1 MIKIVQSTSF
11 NNELSIIYLFS
22 KKDVKNKISF
32 GPFSDSELENISTS
46 KEKFDFIKKG
56 EFYAFAIYNEQSDEQ
71 LRVAGSLV
79 QQYIGQKLEK
89 IQISGSEKSVLK
101 FTEGLILANY
111 KFTKYF
117 SKEAESKNKLSEVIL
132 SDEISDSKTTELWN
146 TCKVVY
152 WTRDLVNEPVS
163 YLTAVK
169 LSEEIS
175 IAGDEAG
182 FSVNVLHKAQIEALK
197 MGGLLGVNRGSM
209 DPPTFTI
216 AEYKHPKAVNKKSIV
231 LVGKGVVYDTGGLS
245 LKPTPGSMD
254 CMKSDMAGAA
264 AMVGTIYLA
273 ALQKLKIHLV
283 VLIPATDNRPGMDA
297 YTPGD
302 ILTMHNGTTVE
313 VLNTDAEGRL
323 ILADALAYSDKY
335 KPEVVIDAAT
345 LTGAAVRA
353 IGTHASIVMGNADD
367 SFFRE
372 LEDAGNEVHER
383 VVRFPFWDEYLKEM
397 KSSIADLKNIG
408 GGNAG
413 MITAGKFLEHF
424 VKSPYIHMDVAG
436 PTWLDAKEDYRPKG
450 GTGSGVRL
458 LYQFLKNRTN

>member
-1 MIKIVQSTSF
+1 MIQIVQNSSFSDDLSTVF
-11 NNELSIIYLFS
+11 LFS
-22 KKDVKNKISF
+22 KKDLKNKVSL
-32 GPFSDSELENISTS
+32 GPFSDSELDVISKS

-56 EFYAFAIYNEQSDEQ
+56 EFYAFAIFDEQSDEQ
-71 LRVAGSLV
+71 LRVSGSV
-79 QQYIGQKLEK
+79 IQQHIGQKLEK

-101 FTEGLILANY
+101 LTEGLVLANY

-117 SKEAESKNKLSEVIL
+117 SKEAESKNKLAEVIL
-132 SDEISDSKTTELWN
+132 SDEISNSKVTELWN
-146 TCKVVY
+146 SCKVVY

-169 LSEEIS
+169 LAEEIS
-175 IAGDEAG
+175 NAGDEAG

-216 AEYKHPKAVNKKSIV
+216 AEYKHPKAVNKKPIV

-264 AMVGTIYLA
+264 AMAGTIYLA

-353 IGTHASIVMGNADD
+353 IGTHASIIMGNADEKY
-367 SFFRE
+367 FKE
-372 LEDAGNEVHER
+372 LEEAGNEVHER

>member
-1 MIKIVQSTSF
+1 MIQISQCQF
-11 NNELSIIYLFS
+11 FQNDLSIVYLFS
-22 KKDVKNKISF
+22 KKDIKNKITVGTF
-32 GPFSDSELENISTS
+32 TESDLEKISHS
-46 KEKFDFIKKG
+46 KEKFDFIKQG
-56 EFYAFAIYNEQSDEQ
+56 DFYCFAVYSEQSDEQ
-71 LRVAGSLV
+71 LRVAGSMI
-79 QQYIGQKLEK
+79 QQQIGKKLEK
-89 IQISGSEKSVLK
+89 IQISGTEKPVLK
-101 FTEGLILANY
+101 FIEGLILSNY

-117 SKEAESKNKLSEVIL
+117 SKESESKNKLGEIIVSN
-132 SDEISDSKTTELWN
+132 EISNLKLTEVSN

-163 YLTAVK
+163 YLTAIK

-175 IAGDEAG
+175 NAGEEAG

-216 AEYKHPKAVNKKSIV
+216 AEYKHPKAVNKKPIV

-264 AMVGTIYLA
+264 AMAGTIYLA
-273 ALQKLKIHLV
+273 ALQQLKIHLV

-353 IGTHASIVMGNADD
+353 IGTHASIIMGNAADTY
-367 SFFRE
+367 FKE
-372 LEDAGNEVHER
+372 LEEAGNEVHER

-397 KSSIADLKNIG
+397 KSTIADLKNIG

-436 PTWLDAKEDYRPKG
+436 PTWLDTKEDYRTQG

>member
-11 NNELSIIYLFS
+11 NADLSIVYLFS

-79 QQYIGQKLEK
+79 QQHIGQKLEK

-117 SKEAESKNKLSEVIL
+117 SKEAESKNKLSEVVL

-169 LSEEIS
+169 LAEEIS
-175 IAGDEAG
+175 NAGDEAG
-182 FSVNVLHKAQIEALK
+182 FSVNILHKAQIEALK

-216 AEYKHPKAVNKKSIV
+216 AEYKHPKAVNKKPIV

-264 AMVGTIYLA
+264 AMAGTIYLA
-273 ALQKLKIHLV
+273 ALQKLKIHLG